1 VLDVRLALDRIDMHD
16 KVSPILR
23 RYHLVQLVK
32 RRDELQQELNGVLC
46 QQEPKKLKYRLRTQP
61 PPKVLVGPK
70 GAASRA
76 LERLMGE
83 AYSRS
88 LQNTKMETT
97 RSDQRSKEL
106 KNRLS
111 AGHNWHALQARFG
124 IGILAFLPVGKEA
137 GVWNSK

>member
-1 VLDVRLALDRIDMHD
+1 MHD

-46 QQEPKKLKYRLRTQP
+46 QQEPKKLKYGLRVQP
-61 PPKVLVGPK
+61 RPKALVGPK
-70 GAASRA
+70 GAASQA

-83 AYSRS
+83 AYPKP
-88 LQNTKMETT
+88 LQNTEMEIT
-97 RSDQRSKEL
+97 RYDQRFNEL

-111 AGHNWHALQARFG
+111 AGHNWHALLARFG
-124 IGILAFLPVGKEA
+124 VGILALLPVGKE
-137 GVWNSK
+137 VRVSNSK